1 MDTELMQAAEVANAM
16 GLAGVLLYFLSP
28 TIFILLCVYGYK
40 QHKRKKKLDK
50 EQSSNTKESKSG
62 EINDNA
68 VNNIPDEPEDFTKFS
83 SLSLEFDEK
92 GRVKQ

>member
-1 MDTELMQAAEVANAM
+1 MDTELMQAAEVANAI

-40 QHKRKKKLDK
+40 QHKRKQKL
-50 EQSSNTKESKSG
+50 TKEKEDNEKKSKSG
-62 EINDNA
+62 EINEDA
-68 VNNIPDEPEDFTKFS
+68 ISNIPDEPEDFTKFS